1 MLKPYFF
8 KLSDKCIDGLSLWGP
23 LLVRV
28 SPTRISDFRYVP
40 VVKITMFD
48 IMFSPVS
55 STTPWTVLSLT
66 IRSSTIPSLIER
78 FFSLLNTFNISLG
91 YVILSAWALNDFT
104 AGPLA

>member
-1 MLKPYFF
+1 
-8 KLSDKCIDGLSLWGP
+8 
-23 LLVRV
+23 
-28 SPTRISDFRYVP
+28 
-40 VVKITMFD
+40 MFD